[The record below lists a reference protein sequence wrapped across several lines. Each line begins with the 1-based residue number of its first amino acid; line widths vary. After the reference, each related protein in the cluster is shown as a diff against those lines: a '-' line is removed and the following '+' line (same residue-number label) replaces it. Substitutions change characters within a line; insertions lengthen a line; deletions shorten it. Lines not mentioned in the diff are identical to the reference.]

1 MFFFSFA
8 FRSFSFSLR
17 TIIGQSHA
25 RTHARTR
32 MSFEFFFLA
41 GSIFFFFKG
50 IFLLEPQ

>member
-1 MFFFSFA
+1 MFFFLLLFVL
-8 FRSFSFSLR
+8 SFSLR

-41 GSIFFFFKG
+41 GSIFFFKG